1 MVSLTQLGELAAAV
15 LFVIWAAVLLWH
27 LFGRLL
33 RPMRGE
39 RIWMLLPGEGDG
51 EGLEATL
58 RWLAWCREGGVFRGW
73 AVIFDRS
80 LTPQGREL
88 ALNLARRWNWVSC
101 CPAGS
106 LEEWLSQDEEP

>member
-1 MVSLTQLGELAAAV
+1 MTGVWELAAAI
-15 LFVIWAAVLLWH
+15 LFVIGGAALLWY

-33 RPMRGE
+33 RPIRGG
-39 RIWMLLPGEGDG
+39 RIWMVLPGDGDG
-51 EGLEATL
+51 AGLEETL
-58 RWLAWCREGGVFRGW
+58 RWLAWCRDGGAFRGC

-88 ALNLARRWNWVSC
+88 ALNLARRWSWVSC

-106 LEEWLSQDEEP
+106 LEEWLDRDEGP

>member
-1 MVSLTQLGELAAAV
+1 MDALA
-15 LFVIWAAVLLWH
+15 WR
-27 LFGRLL
+27 GR
-33 RPMRGE
+33 RRGA
-39 RIWMLLPGEGDG
+39 GGH
-51 EGLEATL
+51 L

-88 ALNLARRWNWVSC
+88 ALNLARRWSWVSC